1 MSTEAVAK
9 FLDEIA
15 QNKQLGDEVR
25 GVIAEREEQAAF
37 ELVDFAGKRG
47 YEFTATELRQHLA
60 GLQGDAG
67 ELNEAELE
75 SVAGGLL
82 TNLGRIS
89 IRTLLGRRTNPL
101 DLRATR
107 KKKTGGEDT

>member
-1 MSTEAVAK
+1 MSTEAVGK

-15 QNKQLGDEVR
+15 QNKQLGDEIR
-25 GVIAEREEQAAF
+25 NMIAEREEQAAF

-60 GLQGDAG
+60 GMQKKTV
-67 ELNEAELE
+67 ELSDVELE

-89 IRTLLGRRTNPL
+89 I
-101 DLRATR
+101 LRAARR
-107 KKKTGGEDT
+107 KKKSGPDS

>member
-9 FLDEIA
+9 FLDEVA

-37 ELVDFAGKRG
+37 ELVNFAGKRG
-47 YEFTATELRQHLA
+47 YEFTATELRQRLV
-60 GLQGDAG
+60 GLQEKTV
-67 ELNEAELE
+67 ELSDAELE
-75 SVAGGLL
+75 AVAGGLL

-89 IRTLLGRRTNPL
+89 IRTLLGRRDDPTS
-101 DLRATR
+101 LRAAKKRR
-107 KKKTGGEDT
+107 KKTDK